1 MIRKLRMPAETEPPS
16 AELMQKLC
24 GILDVNAFELR
35 SPGVLDGLLPLRG
48 LYIEA
53 TLMAHDCR
61 GNTYLTV
68 DDNFQLTVYA
78 SVPIKQDEPILF
90 NYTSSLLV
98 SEWQKFE
105 NYLKFSPNIAPI
117 LSDGSIKRFFFI
129 SNISFSLF
137 LKESS
142 LMMMC

>member
-1 MIRKLRMPAETEPPS
+1 MFICPILHMCSMYVYVIQIIRRLRVPVEIEPPS
-16 AELMQKLC
+16 TELMQKLC

-35 SPGVLDGLLPLRG
+35 SPDALDDLLLRG

-61 GNTYLTV
+61 GNTHLTV

-78 SVPIKQDEPILF
+78 SVAIKQDEPILF

-98 SEWQKFE
+98 S
-105 NYLKFSPNIAPI
+105 YINITKLINNNTFCI
-117 LSDGSIKRFFFI
+117 L
-129 SNISFSLF
+129 
-137 LKESS
+137 
-142 LMMMC
+142 C